1 MLILGEEI
9 ENLIILKQALY
20 KAKLIDSKLNNFSS
34 LQVVGKF
41 SNYIDAKLYIVK
53 NSVDLI
59 IIEIGVEHENCF
71 SFLDSLTENLKII
84 FIRHSVI

>member
-1 MLILGEEI
+1 MKKLKIV
-9 ENLIILKQALY
+9 IILKQALY
-20 KAKLIDSKLNNFSS
+20 KAKLIDSKLNDFSS

-59 IIEIGVEHENCF
+59 IIELG
-71 SFLDSLTENLKII
+71 LRTKIALA
-84 FIRHSVI
+84 F

>member
-1 MLILGEEI
+1 MNCIIIDENI
-9 ENLIILKQALY
+9 EDL
-20 KAKLIDSKLNNFSS
+20 KLIDSKLNNFSS

-59 IIEIGVEHENCF
+59 IIEVGLEHENCF
-71 SFLDSLTENLKII
+71 NFLDDSQG
-84 FIRHSVI
+84 